1 MGDWTS
7 IPGQTKYEA
16 RVQHAFEVATVLK
29 KNIVQGKR
37 EDGDTYRLR
46 ITPDTELG
54 SNEGVKAPY
63 SRPTRGAPRLKCGED
78 PNAVT
83 PLPPKSLRGS
93 YDASASSSRPYST
106 QVQTTNEPEILYD
119 KHRVQ
124 SLVAKLSQVNRRVS
138 ASPTGKG
145 QEQTTDPVL
154 LEDKLTALATW
165 IDNLSH
171 THTPP
176 EGQQTAIDAF
186 LDVIFLNSEDVGTM
200 STRSDPPVQIRQFVR
215 YLHGAARAA
224 TDASGA
230 AIGLSPALR
239 TAIGEEMETPSPKK
253 DSGANT
259 PLDELRAVVWRMLM
273 VKRGMQRVAAGGNGS
288 GPDMSAL
295 QSAVQRTLRHLTSA
309 QRCLED
315 LEKNGPRTE
324 DAMAL
329 LEEMEKVMDRSVMLE
344 MMNMVQRR
352 LEQGT
357 LWKLVDEERKRCRMV
372 TVGENGDK
380 KSGKFTSVHFC
391 SAIDLVAADVP
402 GIQQPHQ
409 SLREFEEQLATPPP
423 IGTGDHIS
431 WRRQQLFRSRC
442 IIRAIRQ
449 RMHRITTILDEL
461 IVISSQNHMQQ
472 HKASTFHTA
481 KQTFTPRISHQ
492 LKEAALALR
501 KLAKQGSAL
510 EWAHALNGVWSEAKV
525 LESQL
530 RQGDTMLRNF
540 IRNQQAEEF
549 RANKEGQKR
558 FMDLKMEMVLAFDLA
573 WRMGRRLKHDRGEMY
588 KIASAAASKGD
599 KPRRRPAGKQAA
611 PNLLQLPMTRGDTSK
626 GDRTKR
632 LDTSSNP
639 DRRTLPKEGRRKP

>member
-1 MGDWTS
+1 M
-7 IPGQTKYEA
+7 I
-16 RVQHAFEVATVLK
+16 
-29 KNIVQGKR
+29 
-37 EDGDTYRLR
+37 
-46 ITPDTELG
+46 
-54 SNEGVKAPY
+54 
-63 SRPTRGAPRLKCGED
+63 C
-78 PNAVT
+78 NAV
-83 PLPPKSLRGS
+83 PLVICNLRS
-93 YDASASSSRPYST
+93 YST
-106 QVQTTNEPEILYD
+106 QVQTTNEPELQYD

-186 LDVIFLNSEDVGTM
+186 LDVIFLNPEDVGTM
-200 STRSDPPVQIRQFVR
+200 STRSDPPVQMRQFVR

-259 PLDELRAVVWRMLM
+259 PLDELRAVAWRMLM
-273 VKRGMQRVAAGGNGS
+273 VKRGMQRVAAGGNGI
-288 GPDMSAL
+288 GPDMSTL
-295 QSAVQRTLRHLTSA
+295 QSAVQRTLKHLTSA
-309 QRCLED
+309 QQCLED

-329 LEEMEKVMDRSVMLE
+329 LEEMEKVMEGSVMLE

-357 LWKLVDEERKRCRMV
+357 LWKLIDEERERCRMV

-380 KSGKFTSVHFC
+380 KS
-391 SAIDLVAADVP
+391 DVP
-402 GIQQPHQ
+402 GIQQPHKY
-409 SLREFEEQLATPPP
+409 LREFEEQLATPPP

-431 WRRQQLFRSRC
+431 WRRQQLFRSRR
-442 IIRAIRQ
+442 IITAIHQ

-461 IVISSQNHMQQ
+461 IVVSSQIHKQQ

-481 KQTFTPRISHQ
+481 KQTLTPQTSHQ
-492 LKEAALALR
+492 LKEATPALR

-510 EWAHALNGVWSEAKV
+510 EWAHALNGMWSEVKV

-530 RQGDTMLRNF
+530 RQIDTMLRNF
-540 IRNQQAEEF
+540 TRSQQAEEF
-549 RANKEGQKR
+549 RANKEGQRR
-558 FMDLKMEMVLAFDLA
+558 FMDLKMEMMLAFDLA
-573 WRMGRRLKHDRGEMY
+573 WRMSRRLKHDRGEMY
-588 KIASAAASKGD
+588 KIASAAASRED
-599 KPRRRPAGKQAA
+599 KPRRRPVEKRAA
-611 PNLLQLPMTRGDTSK
+611 PNLLQLPTTRGDTSK
-626 GDRTKR
+626 HDRGAKEWAIYR
-632 LDTSSNP
+632 NYLASTSASVC
-639 DRRTLPKEGRRKP
+639 GQRKYQEP